1 MGGAVYLVRFQ
12 ARSGDRGV
20 LSRVRLC
27 SGVPTP
33 RRLVPDLRTHQGCE
47 WRFTAARPPGSCDG
61 RSRQLLCG
69 ACGVWPSRVPLP
81 VGF

>member
-33 RRLVPDLRTHQGCE
+33 GRLVLDLLTHQGCE
-47 WRFTAARPPGSCDG
+47 WRFTGARPPGSCDG